1 MATKMNIHW
10 HPAKSSSLMAWL
22 FLSPSLF
29 LLTCFLFLPI
39 IAVLLLSFTDG
50 NLNQLH
56 WVGLENYNRL
66 LANPDFPR
74 IILNTTYF
82 SLTTIVPS
90 IIIPLILAILLNQN
104 IPLKTLLRTGY
115 FLPSVTSLVAMGLGF
130 RWLFQNN
137 GPINQILLQ
146 LKITPIA
153 WLNSTTWAMPVL
165 ILFSCWRQIGFNLV
179 VFLACL
185 QTIPH
190 SQYEAAEL
198 DGAGFW
204 GKLWHITLPFL
215 QPTLIFATTTTTI
228 FTLKSFEPVYIIT
241 NGGPANSTNIL
252 PFYIYEQAF
261 RQFNFGYASAATTFL
276 LIIALLV
283 VFVQI
288 ATDRQ

>member
-1 MATKMNIHW
+1 MNTHW
-10 HPAKSSSLMAWL
+10 HPEKSTPLMAWIFL
-22 FLSPSLF
+22 FPSLF
-29 LLTCFLFLPI
+29 FLTCFLFLPM
-39 IAVLLLSFTDG
+39 IAVLFLSLTDG
-50 NLNQLH
+50 NLNQLQ
-56 WVGLENYNRL
+56 WVGLENYKRL

-74 IILNTTYF
+74 ILLNTTYF
-82 SLTTIVPS
+82 SLATIAPS
-90 IIIPLILAILLNQN
+90 TIIPLVLSILLNQN

-115 FLPSVTSLVAMGLGF
+115 FVPSVTSLVAMGLGF

-137 GPINQILLQ
+137 GPVNQILLQ
-146 LKITPIA
+146 LKITPIP

-185 QTIPH
+185 QTIPQT
-190 SQYEAAEL
+190 QYEAAEL

-204 GKLWHITLPFL
+204 GKLWHITLPSL
-215 QPTLIFATTTTTI
+215 RPTLIFAITTTTI

-276 LIIALLV
+276 LIIALIV
-283 VFVQI
+283 VLIQI
-288 ATDRQ
+288 AADKQ